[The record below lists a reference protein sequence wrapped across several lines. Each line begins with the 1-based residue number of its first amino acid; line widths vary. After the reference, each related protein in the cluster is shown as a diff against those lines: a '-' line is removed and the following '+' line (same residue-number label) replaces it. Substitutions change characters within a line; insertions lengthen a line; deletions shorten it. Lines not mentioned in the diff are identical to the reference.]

1 MDAGQNSPQYKVLLA
16 EDDAS
21 ILELLAKLFEHEFAL
36 TMVEDGQAAIE
47 QINQTE
53 FHLVIADIHLP
64 EKTGLD
70 ICAHVKGMPV
80 DIQPSVMILSGD
92 MSDETVRE
100 AYALGACDYIGKPIN
115 LVAFQQRVMR
125 LSRDIIQ
132 INALREE
139 DSGKRSL
146 AETVMK
152 QASAYG
158 SGLELLARLNQ
169 CQEPNAFMDKLASG
183 LLAKGYHCAMEF
195 RHKDTAYTFD
205 VDTRICSENELKV
218 FELLRDKGRIYQFG
232 KRTIFNEPG
241 ASLLVKNMPT
251 QGTISYDS
259 AIDLLAKL
267 IPALSSRFQSIM
279 HLNTLNETK
288 TALHE
293 MVEMVTAAMSH
304 LEKGRRQ
311 KLDDISVMISGSFQ
325 DLDLTEIQENFFL
338 DIVQNKLKDDDFT
351 TQFGEIVTLLKA
363 CEDKI
368 LTEDEPPPQIET
380 EDGGEDIE
388 LF

>member
-1 MDAGQNSPQYKVLLA
+1 MYAGNSSPQYKILLA
-16 EDDAS
+16 EDDTS
-21 ILELLAKLFEHEFAL
+21 ILALLTKLFEHEFAL
-36 TMVEDGQAAIE
+36 VAVGNGQAAID
-47 QINQTE
+47 QINKHD
-53 FHLVIADIHLP
+53 FHLIIADMHLP
-64 EKTGLD
+64 EKSGLD
-70 ICAHVKGMPV
+70 ICAHIQTMPA
-80 DIQPSVMILSGD
+80 DQQPSVMILSGD
-92 MSDETVRE
+92 MSDDTVRN

-115 LVAFQQRVMR
+115 LVAFQQRVMS

-132 INALREE
+132 INALNEE

-169 CQEPNAFMDKLASG
+169 YQDPDKFMDKLASG
-183 LLAKGYHCAMEF
+183 LLAQGYHCAMEF
-195 RHKDTAYTFD
+195 RYKDTHYTFD
-205 VDTRICSENELKV
+205 VDTRTCSENELKV

-232 KRTIFNEPG
+232 KRTIFNETD
-241 ASLLVKNMPT
+241 ASLLIKNMPT

-279 HLNTLNETK
+279 HLHTLLETK
-288 TALHE
+288 SVIHD
-293 MVEMVTAAMSH
+293 MVEMITSAVNG
-304 LEKGRRQ
+304 LEQDRIK
-311 KLDDISVMISGSFQ
+311 KLEDIALLISTSFHE
-325 DLDLTEIQENFFL
+325 LELTETQENFFL
-338 DIVQNKLKDDDFT
+338 DLVKTRLNDDDFASR
-351 TQFGEIVTLLKA
+351 FSDIIALLKA

-368 LTEDEPPPQIET
+368 ISDDELLSAAPEEDA
-380 EDGGEDIE
+380 GEDIE